1 MSTLSLIVAYS
12 DNHVIGIDNDL
23 PWRLKADLA
32 YFKKTTLGQP
42 IIMGRKTWE
51 SLGRPL
57 PGRRNIVI
65 SRDNNYQA
73 EGAEVYSSLEEAIAQ
88 ALNGQTAHGQ
98 VTDEQTANAQA
109 TNEQAHYKQAEI
121 FIIGG
126 AQIYS
131 QALASNAAQRIY
143 ATEVHT
149 EIEGDAFFPEFDK
162 QIWQEVSRL
171 PQAPENNLSYD
182 FVVYERQA

>member
-32 YFKKTTLGQP
+32 YFKQTTLGKP
-42 IIMGRKTWE
+42 IIMGRDPHY
-51 SLGRPL
+51 S
-57 PGRRNIVI
+57 
-65 SRDNNYQA
+65 A
-73 EGAEVYSSLEEAIAQ
+73 EGAEIYPSLEDAITHAC
-88 ALNGQTAHGQ
+88 
-98 VTDEQTANAQA
+98 ES
-109 TNEQAHYKQAEI
+109 EAEI

-126 AQIYS
+126 AQIYAL
-131 QALASNAAQRIY
+131 ALASDKATRIY

>member
-1 MSTLSLIVAYS
+1 MPTISLIVAYS
-12 DNHVIGIDNDL
+12 DNRVIGKDNHL

-32 YFKKTTLGQP
+32 YFKQTTLGKP

-57 PGRRNIVI
+57 RGRRNIVI
-65 SRDNNYQA
+65 SRDTHYTA
-73 EGAEVYSSLEEAIAQ
+73 EGAETYSTLDEAIAQ
-88 ALNGQTAHGQ
+88 ASGNQP
-98 VTDEQTANAQA
+98 
-109 TNEQAHYKQAEI
+109 EI

-131 QALASNAAQRIY
+131 LALASDKAQRIY

-149 EIEGDAFFPEFDK
+149 AIEGDALFPEFDK
-162 QIWQEVSRL
+162 QQWHEVSRF
-171 PQAPENNLSYD
+171 PQEPEDNMAYD
-182 FVVYERQA
+182 FVVYERQV

>member
-32 YFKKTTLGQP
+32 YFKQTTLGKP

-57 PGRRNIVI
+57 PGRRNMVI
-65 SRDNNYQA
+65 SRDPHYSA
-73 EGAEVYSSLEEAIAQ
+73 EGAEIYPSLEDAITHAC
-88 ALNGQTAHGQ
+88 
-98 VTDEQTANAQA
+98 ES
-109 TNEQAHYKQAEI
+109 EAEI

-126 AQIYS
+126 AQIYAH
-131 QALASNAAQRIY
+131 ALKNNIVDR
-143 ATEVHT
+143 VLLT
-149 EIEGDAFFPEFDK
+149 EIHQASDADVFFPVLEEN
-162 QIWQEVSRL
+162 QWQEVWRESHFDE
-171 PQAPENNLSYD
+171 QNNLSFD
-182 FVVYERQA
+182 FVDYRKLAQ

>member
-32 YFKKTTLGQP
+32 YFKQTTLGKP

-57 PGRRNIVI
+57 PGRRNMVI
-65 SRDNNYQA
+65 SRDPHYSA
-73 EGAEVYSSLEEAIAQ
+73 EGAEIYPSLEDAITHAC
-88 ALNGQTAHGQ
+88 
-98 VTDEQTANAQA
+98 ES
-109 TNEQAHYKQAEI
+109 EAEI

>member
-32 YFKKTTLGQP
+32 YFKQTTLGKP

-57 PGRRNIVI
+57 PGRRNMVI
-65 SRDNNYQA
+65 SRDPHYSA
-73 EGAEVYSSLEEAIAQ
+73 EGAEIYPSLEDAITHAC
-88 ALNGQTAHGQ
+88 
-98 VTDEQTANAQA
+98 ES
-109 TNEQAHYKQAEI
+109 EAEI

-126 AQIYS
+126 AQIY
-131 QALASNAAQRIY
+131 ALALSSDKATRIY

-149 EIEGDAFFPEFDK
+149 EIEGDAFFPKFDK

>member
-32 YFKKTTLGQP
+32 YFKQTTLGKP

-57 PGRRNIVI
+57 PGRRNMVI
-65 SRDNNYQA
+65 SRDPHYSA
-73 EGAEVYSSLEEAIAQ
+73 EGAEIYPSLEDAITHAC
-88 ALNGQTAHGQ
+88 
-98 VTDEQTANAQA
+98 ES
-109 TNEQAHYKQAEI
+109 EAEI

-126 AQIYS
+126 AQIYAL
-131 QALASNAAQRIY
+131 ALASDKATRIY